1 MFISDFAIRQPI
13 VTIVA
18 TLALVIF
25 GTIALLNLQTDEFP
39 EITPPVISILV
50 PYPGAAP
57 GEVEREIVDPIEDA
71 IASISGVDEIN
82 STSLD
87 GFAQFIVEFDFGKD
101 IPEASQEVRDA
112 ISSIRGD
119 LPTEMEEPIISRFD
133 PDLMPIV
140 SLALAS
146 DDLSTKELTA
156 LADPGISGTL
166 SGITGVAN
174 VEVVGGIDQEINVF
188 LEPEALHAAGVGVAE
203 VVLALQ
209 SQNLAAPVG
218 RVDSESEEKSLRLLG
233 RVADVEGF
241 ERLVVTERNG
251 ELIRLGDLARV
262 REGAEEERSYAEF
275 NGREAVGIDIIKST
289 GYSTTTVA
297 NAVLEEIEII
307 RETLPPGTTL
317 EVVRNAGERVERSV
331 RNVQRTLAEGLILT
345 VIVVYIFLNSWRSTV
360 ITGLALPVSMLAAF
374 IPIYLLGFTLNTMSL
389 MGLSLAIGVIIDDAI
404 VVRENIVRHLQMGKD
419 HMTAAR
425 EGTAE
430 IGLAVLATTFALVV
444 VFVPIG
450 LMPGIAGQFFI
461 SFALT
466 IAAAVLVSLFVAFS
480 LDPMLSAYWEE
491 PHKPPEEQS
500 WLTRLVT
507 RFDDWFDH
515 QADRYRHVIAWALDH
530 RWTMVFLA
538 AGSFIGALVLQ
549 ALFGGT
555 AFTPESDRS
564 EINLSIETPPG
575 SNLSY
580 TRRKAAAAA
589 MIARSFPEV
598 AYTYT
603 TIGGPT
609 GAVDEGEVYVRL
621 VPKADRKISQSEL
634 SRRIRRAVETIG
646 GATIAATQAGFG
658 GAIKP
663 LQIQLRGPDAQTLT
677 ELAEAAAERV
687 RTVPGTADVSLSTRG
702 QKPELIIDIDRSLAG
717 SFGITVADVA
727 QAVRPA
733 FAGIDA
739 GDWVDPTGE
748 TRDVTVRLP
757 PSLRRNADDLRHLP
771 IPLIPTGIGMPA
783 GAGETNSGPGSGPR
797 GQRHGLP
804 VIPLGQIAEIRE
816 GLGPAQI
823 QHVDRQRVVSVEANV
838 VGRDLG
844 SVTTDA
850 TRAVEEI
857 PFPPGYE
864 VVPAGEV
871 AEQAEVFSAMGTALA
886 SAVLL
891 MYLILVLQ
899 FRSFVD
905 PIAILI
911 SLPLSLIGVVIALI
925 ITGNTLNMMSL
936 IGIILLMG
944 IVAKNAILLIDFA
957 KTSIAEEGLPL
968 REALIEAGRVRLRP
982 IMMTS
987 VSLVAAMIPV
997 ALGRGEGADF
1007 RAPLGIAVIGGVVA
1021 STILTLLVIPTFYE
1035 ILSEW
1040 RERALAFFTK
1050 RNEG

>member
-133 PDLMPIV
+133 PDLMPSV

-174 VEVVGGIDQEINVF
+174 VDVAGGIDPEINVF

-233 RVADVEGF
+233 RLADVEGF

-262 REGAEEERSYAEF
+262 HEGAEEERSYAEF
-275 NGREAVGIDIIKST
+275 NCREAVGIDIKKSD
-289 GYSTTTVA
+289 GYSTRTDA
-297 NAVLEEIEII
+297 NDGLECIEDNENI
-307 RETLPPGTTL
+307 RETLPAGTTH

-589 MIARSFPEV
+589 MIARSFQ
-598 AYTYT
+598 
-603 TIGGPT
+603 IG
-609 GAVDEGEVYVRL
+609 
-621 VPKADRKISQSEL
+621 
-634 SRRIRRAVETIG
+634 RA
-646 GATIAATQAGFG
+646 
-658 GAIKP
+658 
-663 LQIQLRGPDAQTLT
+663 
-677 ELAEAAAERV
+677 
-687 RTVPGTADVSLSTRG
+687 
-702 QKPELIIDIDRSLAG
+702 
-717 SFGITVADVA
+717 
-727 QAVRPA
+727 
-733 FAGIDA
+733 
-739 GDWVDPTGE
+739 
-748 TRDVTVRLP
+748 
-757 PSLRRNADDLRHLP
+757 
-771 IPLIPTGIGMPA
+771 
-783 GAGETNSGPGSGPR
+783 
-797 GQRHGLP
+797 
-804 VIPLGQIAEIRE
+804 
-816 GLGPAQI
+816 
-823 QHVDRQRVVSVEANV
+823 HV
-838 VGRDLG
+838 
-844 SVTTDA
+844 
-850 TRAVEEI
+850 
-857 PFPPGYE
+857 
-864 VVPAGEV
+864 
-871 AEQAEVFSAMGTALA
+871 
-886 SAVLL
+886 
-891 MYLILVLQ
+891 
-899 FRSFVD
+899 
-905 PIAILI
+905 
-911 SLPLSLIGVVIALI
+911 
-925 ITGNTLNMMSL
+925 
-936 IGIILLMG
+936 
-944 IVAKNAILLIDFA
+944 
-957 KTSIAEEGLPL
+957 
-968 REALIEAGRVRLRP
+968 
-982 IMMTS
+982 
-987 VSLVAAMIPV
+987 
-997 ALGRGEGADF
+997 
-1007 RAPLGIAVIGGVVA
+1007 
-1021 STILTLLVIPTFYE
+1021 
-1035 ILSEW
+1035 
-1040 RERALAFFTK
+1040 
-1050 RNEG
+1050 